1 MRRTRHI
8 NNLIY
13 ALAAIL
19 STQTISAHDIDRI
32 AAEMAGRNLAVASG
46 SASMESDLLSLKAD

>member
-46 SASMESDLLSLKAD
+46 SAWNQTFYP